1 MHRSLLLAVLLPA
14 AANAAEWRGLVDVRA
29 GYSNAER
36 SWLDAGMDKG
46 RYDRSS
52 DRIGIGQAVLRGDI
66 DLPAS
71 LTASV
76 ALSADDRHHGVVDV
90 REAWLAWSPLPSGAW
105 KVKAKLGA
113 FFPQTSVE
121 IDYDD
126 VAWTPV
132 RTVSSSAINS
142 WIGEELRT
150 KGLEVQLLR
159 SGKFEGSPHDFG
171 FTAALYRGNDPTG
184 TLLAWRGWTISDR
197 IAGLNEAVQL
207 PDLPVYRSDGAI
219 PRQTRNIHPFRELD
233 GRLGYYAGAQ
243 YRYGTRLELAALHY
257 DNRADPLVVVDGQY
271 GWRTRFDHVSAV
283 LRPAGQWELMM
294 QAMRGDTLMG
304 KNGVALDFR
313 SWYALAAHPAGK
325 GKLAVRYDR
334 FSTTGHDALPQD
346 PNDERG
352 HGVALA
358 YSMPLGDSME
368 LVGELL
374 RIRSERGA
382 RSQIGQAPLQ
392 DEHSA
397 TLALRW
403 HF

>member
-1 MHRSLLLAVLLPA
+1 MHRLLPLA
-14 AANAAEWRGLVDVRA
+14 ALLPCLAGAAEWRGLLDARA
-29 GYSNAER
+29 AYSNADR
-36 SWLDAGMDKG
+36 SWLEAGMGKG
-46 RYDRSS
+46 RYGRSS
-52 DRIGIGQAVLRGDI
+52 DRISIGQAVLRGDF

-71 LTASV
+71 LTASLV
-76 ALSADDRHHGVVDV
+76 LSADDQHRGVIDT
-90 REAWLAWSPLPSGAW
+90 REAWLAWNPLPSGAW
-105 KVKAKLGA
+105 RVRTKLGA

-126 VAWTPV
+126 IGWTPT

-159 SGKFEGSPHDFG
+159 SGKFDGSPHDFG

-197 IAGLNEAVQL
+197 VAGLNEAVLL

-219 PRQTRNIHPFRELD
+219 PRQARTIHPFRELD

-271 GWRTRFDHVSAV
+271 GWRTRFDHVSSV
-283 LRPAGQWELMM
+283 LRPAGRWELMM

-304 KNGVALDFR
+304 RNGVALDFR
-313 SWYALAAHPAGK
+313 SWYALLAHPVGD
-325 GKLAVRYDR
+325 GKLALRYDR
-334 FSTTGHDALPQD
+334 FSTTGHDVLPSD

-352 HGVALA
+352 HGLALA
-358 YSMPLGDSME
+358 YSLPLKDSVE
-368 LVGELL
+368 LVAELL
-374 RIRSERGA
+374 RVRSERGA

-392 DEHSA
+392 DERSA

>member
-1 MHRSLLLAVLLPA
+1 MHRLLLLAALLPCLA
-14 AANAAEWRGLVDVRA
+14 GAAEWRGMVDARA
-29 GYSNAER
+29 AYSNADR
-36 SWLDAGMDKG
+36 SWLEAGMDKG

-52 DRIGIGQAVLRGDI
+52 ERISIGQAVLRGDF

-71 LTASV
+71 LSASLV
-76 ALSADDRHHGVVDV
+76 VSADEKHRGVLDT
-90 REAWLAWSPLPSGAW
+90 REAWLAWNPLPSGAW
-105 KVKAKLGA
+105 KVRTKLGA

-126 VAWTPV
+126 IGWTPT
-132 RTVSSSAINS
+132 RTISSSAINS
-142 WIGEELRT
+142 WIGEELRP

-159 SGKFEGSPHDFG
+159 TGKFDGSPHDFG

-197 IAGLNEAVQL
+197 IAGLNEAVLL

-219 PRQTRNIHPFRELD
+219 PRQARTIHPFRELD

-257 DNRADPLVVVDGQY
+257 DNRADPLVVVNGQY

-283 LRPAGQWELMM
+283 LRPQGKWELMM

-313 SWYALAAHPAGK
+313 SWYALLAHPVGA
-325 GKLAVRYDR
+325 GKLALRYDR
-334 FSTTGHDALPQD
+334 FSTTGHDALPSD

-352 HGVALA
+352 HGLALA
-358 YSMPLGDSME
+358 YSMPLQESVE
-368 LVGELL
+368 LVAELL
-374 RIRSERGA
+374 QVRSERGA

-392 DEHSA
+392 DERSA

>member
-1 MHRSLLLAVLLPA
+1 MHRLLILAALLPCL
-14 AANAAEWRGLVDVRA
+14 ANAAEWRGMVDARA
-29 GYSNAER
+29 AYSNADR
-36 SWLDAGMDKG
+36 SWLEAGMDKG

-52 DRIGIGQAVLRGDI
+52 DRISIGQAVLRGDF

-71 LTASV
+71 LTASLV
-76 ALSADDRHHGVVDV
+76 LSADDKHRGVIDT
-90 REAWLAWSPLPSGAW
+90 REAWLAWNPLPSGAW
-105 KVKAKLGA
+105 KLRTRLGA

-126 VAWTPV
+126 IGWTPT
-132 RTVSSSAINS
+132 RTISSSAINS

-159 SGKFEGSPHDFG
+159 TGKFDGSPHDFG

-197 IAGLNEAVQL
+197 IAGLNEAVLL

-219 PRQTRNIHPFRELD
+219 PRQARTIHPFRELD

-243 YRYGTRLELAALHY
+243 YRYGARLELAALHY

-283 LRPAGQWELMM
+283 LRPQGKWELMM

-304 KNGVALDFR
+304 KNGVALDFH
-313 SWYALAAHPAGK
+313 SWYALLAHPVGA
-325 GKLAVRYDR
+325 GKLALRYDR
-334 FSTTGHDALPQD
+334 FSTTGHDALPSD

-352 HGVALA
+352 HGMALA
-358 YSMPLGDSME
+358 YSLPLKDSVE
-368 LVGELL
+368 LVAELL
-374 RIRSERGA
+374 QVRSERGA

-392 DEHSA
+392 DERSA